1 MNGDYWEF
9 CMDHFVR
16 YDIVSEIE
24 FIKKRTD
31 AEKVDF
37 VGYSEGST
45 LFLML
50 YMDNPNFVESSINK
64 FVSIGTIPNLSN
76 TTLSI
81 ADTIN
86 NIYKFLKISEPFSK
100 AFKLNDQLRTALVK
114 SIKAN
119 PSFYEKQFQKEKIIT
134 NRSNATAIA
143 NFFTHY
149 PTDLKNMI

>member
-1 MNGDYWEF
+1 
-9 CMDHFVR
+9 MDHFVR

-76 TTLSI
+76 TTLYS
-81 ADTIN
+81 
-86 NIYKFLKISEPFSK
+86 
-100 AFKLNDQLRTALVK
+100 
-114 SIKAN
+114 
-119 PSFYEKQFQKEKIIT
+119 
-134 NRSNATAIA
+134 
-143 NFFTHY
+143 
-149 PTDLKNMI
+149 